1 MDVWCRLNQQ
11 ALKINYG
18 EKAHAHVQTSALFYS
33 DPLLLGAS
41 IQAVVPY
48 AATRGF
54 ASALTCLKAAS
65 GKAVQSSRSLLSE
78 LHGSAFRWYQ
88 LVTMLSMQPRHHR
101 LPAAAPL
108 IL

>member
-1 MDVWCRLNQQ
+1 M
-11 ALKINYG
+11 
-18 EKAHAHVQTSALFYS
+18 QTFALFYS

-65 GKAVQSSRSLLSE
+65 GKAVQSPRSLLSE

-101 LPAAAPL
+101 LPAAVPL